1 MTNGQD
7 QNQDIP
13 PGDAA
18 ADLNFRTHGFVPGA
32 GTLGVSLLVGA
43 LSILFVSSLIGFFIF
58 RSNFHYA
65 VSIHLPPGLW
75 LSTIILLISSV
86 TMHRAISAIKRDQ
99 LPVLRR
105 GLRFTLELGLIFLI
119 IQGFNWF
126 ELHYAVR
133 ANSAILAAFNGP
145 AASTEGGIPPGE
157 GPLIEAHVL
166 LVVFYAFTVLH
177 ALHVIGGIIPLA
189 VTTIRARGNVYS
201 RNYHPGVRYC
211 AIYWHFLD
219 AVWILIFITLLA
231 TF

>member
-7 QNQDIP
+7 QNMP
-13 PGDAA
+13 TGGTAA
-18 ADLNFRTHGFVPGA
+18 EIDFRTHGFVPGA

-43 LSILFVSSLIGFFIF
+43 LSILFVSSLIGFFLV

-65 VSIHLPPGLW
+65 VSVHLPSGLW
-75 LSTIILLISSV
+75 LSTLILLASSL
-86 TMHRAISAIKRDQ
+86 TMHWAAVAIKRDQ
-99 LPVLRR
+99 LPALRR
-105 GLRFTLELGLIFLI
+105 GLAITLGLGLVFLFV
-119 IQGFNWF
+119 QGFNWF
-126 ELHYAVR
+126 ELLHTLQ
-133 ANSAILAAFNGP
+133 ANSAALSAFHGP
-145 AASTEGGIPPGE
+145 PASTMGGIPHGE

-166 LVVFYAFTVLH
+166 LVVFYVFTALH

-189 VTTIRARGNVYS
+189 VTTVKARSTVYS